1 MVYDGYGGYSC
12 SQRVRW
18 SLRRYSMVSLHKG
31 WYLLGYGGGGDLY
44 SGYKDYAAVLLNDGE
59 LLD

>member
-1 MVYDGYGGYSC
+1 MIYEVYDGYGGYSC

-31 WYLLGYGGGGDLY
+31 WYLLGYGGGGDLTH
-44 SGYKDYAAVLLNDGE
+44 STGDEVALFL
-59 LLD
+59 